1 MESYASFETECAS
14 CEALSSLCRAWLR
27 DAMDAMTR
35 KAKWESK
42 GDLRQGS
49 ETLESSEGSL

>member
-14 CEALSSLCRAWLR
+14 SEALSSSCRAWLR
-27 DAMDAMTR
+27 DVMDAITGR
-35 KAKWESK
+35 ARWESK